1 MDCINNDSVGHL
13 IPRNDIM
20 IGFYNWQRYAILYNE
35 NEIWVV
41 KNPFRK
47 DVGFSVDSGEK
58 LVYSANEMSNHSSLT
73 A

>member
-1 MDCINNDSVGHL
+1 
-13 IPRNDIM
+13 M